1 MNEAARK
8 VFVSRSFSIS
18 AINVLE
24 LAIETRCTR
33 QPLPLMQNS
42 WNFEQAQDE

>member
-24 LAIETRCTR
+24 LAIETR